1 MITIC
6 NTPVGSTG
14 YGLLGFTWRP
24 HQTPDE
30 QAFAAMKKAIE
41 KGAIC
46 WNSGEFYGTPDPTL
60 GLQLL
65 HRYFKKYPEDASK
78 VILSI
83 KGCVDM
89 SNLRA
94 LGSPADVRKS
104 VDNTLRILD
113 GVKKIDIFEC
123 ARVDPRTPIEETIG
137 ALAECVREG
146 KIGGIGLSESGAATI
161 RRAHAVHPIA
171 AVEIEYSLWATEIRT
186 NGVAS
191 VCAELNI
198 PIVAYSPLGKGFL
211 TGEIKSPEDLP
222 ENDFRR
228 RFSRFQPEN
237 FKINIEL
244 VNRVEGLAKKKG
256 CTPAQLAMEWVRYQ
270 SGRDGMPDLLPI
282 PGATT
287 AGRVEENCQEVGLTE
302 EEYSELEGIIG
313 SNQIVGGRYFEAAES
328 LLFA

>member
-1 MITIC
+1 MVTVN
-6 NTPVGSTG
+6 NTPVGKTG
-14 YGLLGFTWRP
+14 YGLMGFTWRP

-41 KGAIC
+41 KGATC
-46 WNSGEFYGTPDPTL
+46 WNSAEFYGTPDRTL

-83 KGCVDM
+83 KGSVD
-89 SNLRA
+89 A
-94 LGSPADVRKS
+94 ATKAPLGYPADVRKS
-104 VDNTLRILD
+104 IDNILRILD

-123 ARVDPRTPIEETIG
+123 ARVDPKTPIEETVG
-137 ALAECVREG
+137 ALAECLKEG

-191 VCAELNI
+191 VCAELGI
-198 PIVAYSPLGKGFL
+198 PIVAYSPLGRGFL
-211 TGEIKSPEDLP
+211 TGQMKSPDDLP
-222 ENDFRR
+222 EGDFRR
-228 RFSRFQPEN
+228 HFSRFQPEN
-237 FKINIEL
+237 FKINLQL
-244 VNRVEGLAKKKG
+244 VNKVQGLAKKKG

-270 SGRDGMPDLLPI
+270 SGKDGMPDLLPI

-287 AGRVEENCQEVGLTE
+287 VQRVEENCLEVGLTE
-302 EEYSELEGIIG
+302 EEYGELEEMVG
-313 SNQIVGGRYFEAAES
+313 STQVLGGRYFEGAES

>member
-1 MITIC
+1 MVII
-6 NTPVGSTG
+6 NNIPVGKTG

-41 KGAIC
+41 KGALC

-65 HRYFKKYPEDASK
+65 HRYFKKHPEDATK
-78 VILSI
+78 VVLSI
-83 KGCVDM
+83 KGSVDI
-89 SNLRA
+89 STLKP

-104 VDNTLRILD
+104 VENTLRILD
-113 GVKKIDIFEC
+113 GVKKVDIFQC
-123 ARVDPRTPIEETIG
+123 ARVDPKTPVEETVG
-137 ALAECVREG
+137 ALAECVKEG
-146 KIGGIGLSESGAATI
+146 KIGGIGLSEVGAATI

-171 AVEIEYSLWATEIRT
+171 AVEVEYSLWATEIRT
-186 NGVAS
+186 NGVAG
-191 VCAELNI
+191 VCAELGI

-211 TGEIKSPEDLP
+211 TGEIKSPDDLP
-222 ENDFRR
+222 KNDFRR
-228 RFSRFQPEN
+228 HFSRFQPEN
-237 FKINIEL
+237 FKVNIEL
-244 VNRVEGLAKKKG
+244 VNKVGGLAKKKG

-282 PGATT
+282 PGAT
-287 AGRVEENCQEVGLTE
+287 AAERVEENCQEVGLTE
-302 EEYSELEGIIG
+302 EEYMELEGIVG
-313 SNQIVGGRYFEAAES
+313 STQVLGGRYFEAAES